1 MLTNSDTFDTFQYK
15 LRGEFGS
22 RLFAKY
28 KDADGDLVTIR
39 NERDVKMMYNYAQ
52 KVRLTLI
59 LYSVRPARDEDE
71 GTAAKNYKRKDFKKH
86 MVEKREKRRGEQRE
100 REREREREEKEREK
114 GREKEKEKEKEKR
127 ERKEKPH
134 TSRRRKDAD
143 RDTDDKARRE
153 KRKRERCE
161 RRMAQSR
168 ATTKK
173 RNNAN
178 FSTFEV
184 LESFVDA
191 VVTIDHRGIVLFF
204 NGAAEDMFG
213 WDREEI
219 LGKNANLLMNDN
231 DAKAHGGYLRRYRQR
246 GKGGIMGKGKK
257 VKAKAKGG
265 RLFDVWLSLSETN
278 VSYTAIIQEIQEGMR
293 VMPMGG
299 STASSSM
306 DLGEL
311 FSFFDMYT
319 EAVVVM
325 LESGIIQYAN
335 KKVYSTFGHENLVGA
350 PASIICPALCSSKVC
365 FLF

>member
-39 NERDVKMMYNYAQ
+39 NERDVKMMYSYAQ

-59 LYSVRPARDEDE
+59 LYSVRPARDEEE
-71 GTAAKNYKRKDFKKH
+71 GTTVAAYKRKDFKKH
-86 MVEKREKRRGEQRE
+86 MVEKREKRRGVERE
-100 REREREREEKEREK
+100 RERAEREREEKV
-114 GREKEKEKEKEKR
+114 KEKEKEKGKR
-127 ERKEKPH
+127 ERKEK
-134 TSRRRKDAD
+134 RRD
-143 RDTDDKARRE
+143 RETEREEKAKKEKKRRD
-153 KRKRERCE
+153 RSE
-161 RRMAQSR
+161 RRMARSR

-191 VVTIDHRGIVLFF
+191 VVTIDHRGVILFF

-219 LGKNANLLMNDN
+219 LGKNATLLMNEL

-246 GKGGIMGKGKK
+246 GRGGIMGKGKK
-257 VKAKAKGG
+257 VTAKAKGG

-278 VSYTAIIQEIQEGMR
+278 VSYTAIIQEIQEGKR

-335 KKVYSTFGHENLVGA
+335 KKVYTTFGHENLVGA

-365 FLF
+365 